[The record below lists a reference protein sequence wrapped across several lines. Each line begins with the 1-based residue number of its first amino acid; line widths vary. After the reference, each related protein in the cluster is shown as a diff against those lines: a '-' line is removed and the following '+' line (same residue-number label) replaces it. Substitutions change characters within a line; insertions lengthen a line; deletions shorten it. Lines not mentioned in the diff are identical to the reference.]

1 MNEAINE
8 KECEEYKEYCIRST
22 PRLKNYR
29 NNPMSQNKTGRG
41 THTSEI

>member
-1 MNEAINE
+1 MNEAINY

-29 NNPMSQNKTGRG
+29 NKPMSQNKTGRG
-41 THTSEI
+41 TRTSEI